1 MNKALCD
8 LLLSRFP
15 FIVPQDLALI
25 DLVMS
30 SCLYTVEDWPE
41 STLQLILKIFGKLT
55 RDSLDHTND
64 NVARCLTTV
73 NACAFKTDLSWL
85 TEARDRD
92 WHQKHQAAMPT
103 QAGCK
108 VGRATRVRSRGG

>member
-41 STLQLILKIFGKLT
+41 STLRLILKIFGKLT

-64 NVARCLTTV
+64 NVALSACLCV
-73 NACAFKTDLSWL
+73 NNWESEISLL
-85 TEARDRD
+85 Y
-92 WHQKHQAAMPT
+92 
-103 QAGCK
+103 G
-108 VGRATRVRSRGG
+108 